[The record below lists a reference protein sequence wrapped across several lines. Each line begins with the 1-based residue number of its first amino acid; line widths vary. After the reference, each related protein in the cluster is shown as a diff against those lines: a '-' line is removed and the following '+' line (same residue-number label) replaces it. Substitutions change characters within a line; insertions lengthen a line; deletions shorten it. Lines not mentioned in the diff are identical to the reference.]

1 MPTKTNRRRAEL
13 RLAVLSFAILALV
26 LYSYADNQLH
36 NYTSGVYT
44 FGEQHDDGGARQ
56 PTKLQDFATYL
67 TMDVG
72 LFAFNKVLLTFLGVD
87 NTQEN
92 FTNFFPL
99 QTLLLI
105 PTVLILYFAVKK
117 LNSVTTEYL
126 DGLLIVI
133 FAAVFAR
140 SIPVYYLTQRF
151 TGNAFFGWGLWVLTL
166 ALLADYRRK
175 MPYSYR
181 IVVLA
186 AIVTFITMY
195 HTGVLMEI
203 LLLAS
208 YLLVSFAYN
217 AYAHA
222 TEKPRLPVLLR
233 ETALITGWAV
243 AFLLFINN
251 QLYFL
256 ILLYLSPILNAWLFV
271 TFLTVA
277 VALGY
282 LLLRRDKLRR
292 YDVNIRILIAAVII
306 IIASGIVALN
316 KRIGAITASILGPSK
331 ASIFTPYLYQTGLL
345 EDVTRRASIIAQLG
359 LIVVLLYLVLSS
371 KQVHV
376 RYKLLS
382 VALTSSLICGT
393 TIISLTLGTTIGVS
407 RALEW
412 SFILLLYLIVIT
424 VTFIARWR
432 LERLIS
438 VKSAV
443 MLGVAIL
450 FVATFANVQAMAG
463 YNSYAIVY
471 DSNTKCALEFANK
484 DHLQLFGDLR
494 SAGRYMMMSSENIA
508 YVFLEGQRETK
519 VLSNVLYSNNPD
531 AATLLNY
538 CINVGYFK
546 DTVPLGV
553 IVSENN
559 YRVGFYGFDNLYK
572 PLKANFSKQ
581 ETFDKVY
588 DNSKNY
594 IYLTSQSQVS
604 CI

>member
-1 MPTKTNRRRAEL
+1 MPTKTKRRAEL

-44 FGEQHDDGGARQ
+44 FGEQHDDGTARQ

-67 TMDVG
+67 TMDIG
-72 LFAFNKVLLTFLGVD
+72 LFTFNKVLLTFLGVD

-105 PTVLILYFAVKK
+105 PIVLILYFAVRKV
-117 LNSVTTEYL
+117 NSVNPEYL

-151 TGNAFFGWGLWVLTL
+151 TGNAFFGWALWVLTL

-175 MPYSYR
+175 TPYRYR
-181 IVVLA
+181 VVMLA
-186 AIVTFITMY
+186 AIVAFITMY

-208 YLLVSFAYN
+208 YLFVSFAYN
-217 AYAHA
+217 AYAHV
-222 TEKPRLPVLLR
+222 TDKPHLPVLYK
-233 ETALITGWAV
+233 ETALIIGWAV
-243 AFLLFINN
+243 TFMLFINN

-256 ILLYLSPILNAWLFV
+256 ILLYFSPILNAWLLV

-277 VALGY
+277 VVLGY
-282 LLLRRDKLRR
+282 LLLMRGKLRR
-292 YDVNIRILIAAVII
+292 YDVNIRILVVALTI
-306 IIASGIVALN
+306 IIASVIVTLN
-316 KRIGAITASILGPSK
+316 KRIVAITASIVGPSK

-359 LIVVLLYLVLSS
+359 LIVLLLYLVLSS

-393 TIISLTLGTTIGVS
+393 AIISLTLGTTIGVS

-412 SFILLLYLIVIT
+412 SFILVLYLIVIT
-424 VTFIARWR
+424 VIFIARWR
-432 LERLIS
+432 LDRLIS

-443 MLGVAIL
+443 ALSVAIL
-450 FVATFANVQAMAG
+450 FIATFANVQAMAG

-471 DSNTKCALEFANK
+471 DLNTKYALEFANK

-508 YVFLEGQRETK
+508 YVFLEGQRDTK

-538 CINVGYFK
+538 CSNVGYFK
-546 DTVPLGV
+546 DTAPLGV

-572 PLKANFSKQ
+572 PLKADFSKQ

-588 DNSKNY
+588 DNSKSY
-594 IYLTSQSQVS
+594 LYLTSQSQ
-604 CI
+604 ILGI